1 MKLALE
7 YQITVM
13 EGNNQSKCKK
23 KETEIKTIEN
33 DRYGKGT
40 KKVEYK
46 DYCCFQSR
54 NPTNG
59 MRNSIEEGNTWKHF
73 LK

>member
-1 MKLALE
+1 M
-7 YQITVM
+7 Q
-13 EGNNQSKCKK
+13 KK
-23 KETEIKTIEN
+23 RDREIKTMEN

-59 MRNSIEEGNTWKHF
+59 MRNSIEEGNTWKNF